1 MWSNTRTTR
10 DLYQP
15 IAMQAAVMFEVACAM
30 IHINPLYQIT
40 IDQFLSY
47 YHVAIKQS
55 DRQVSLFYY

>member
-47 YHVAIKQS
+47 YYVAIKQS
-55 DRQVSLFYY
+55 DR